1 MEQYMPSLLKSS
13 AIALALVVGAS
24 TLADAKTRYNNVRHV
39 RAHKAPVYG
48 AYRSYG
54 GYYVNTNRARN
65 FQDTIRPY

>member
-1 MEQYMPSLLKSS
+1 MPFLLKSS

-24 TLADAKTRYNNVRHV
+24 TLADAKTRDNNVRHV
-39 RAHKAPVYG
+39 RSHKAPVYG